1 MRFLFGICSW
11 GLGHASRSLPIIRK
25 VIKEGHMVT
34 VVSSGRALNMLQQE
48 LGDEA
53 TFVNLADYNPPET
66 LNPSFFVPSTILHF
80 PVYLRSMFREHDF
93 VRRFIWSRHVDAI
106 FSDNRFAFYSRD
118 IPSYFMSHQLRILN
132 PLRNVALENGT
143 EFYNQYFLKR
153 YAGVLVPDFR
163 EDGLSGRLAHNLSR
177 IDEKHVNY
185 VGVISE
191 FSYYQTPQDIDVF
204 LSISGPEPHRT
215 YFEHKVRKQLE
226 GFGGNVVV
234 TLGKPEAS
242 VQEGPNLSSY
252 LRRVERENI
261 LNRSRLVVAR
271 SGYSTLMDLFA
282 LRKKGF
288 LVPTP
293 GQSEQEYLAKF
304 HMDRGTFYCVS
315 EKELDLPNQLEKA
328 LAFHPPRMKY
338 SSERAIQNAMD
349 VIMQTAKVEQAQ
361 IISAR

>member
-1 MRFLFGICSW
+1 MKFLFGICSW

-25 VIKEGHMVT
+25 ITKEGHIVT

-53 TFVNLADYNPPET
+53 SFVNLADYNPPET
-66 LNPSFFVPSTILHF
+66 LNPGFFVPSTILHF
-80 PVYLRSMFREHDF
+80 PLYFRSMFREHDF
-93 VRRFIWSRHVDAI
+93 VRRFISSRHVDAI

-118 IPSYFMSHQLRILN
+118 VPSYFMSHQLRILN
-132 PLRNVALENGT
+132 PLNNVALENGT
-143 EFYNQYFLKR
+143 EFYNEYFLKR
-153 YAGVLVPDFR
+153 YVGVLVPDFE
-163 EDGLSGRLAHNLSR
+163 EDGLAGRLAHGLSR

-191 FSYYQTPQDIDVF
+191 FNYFQTTQDIDVF

-226 GFGGNVVV
+226 GFGGKVVV
-234 TLGKPEAS
+234 TLGKPEAGS
-242 VQEGPNLSSY
+242 LEGPNLKSY
-252 LRRVERENI
+252 LRRRERENI
-261 LNRSRLVVAR
+261 LNRARLVVAR

-304 HMDRGTFYCVS
+304 HMERGTFYCVS
-315 EKELDLPNQLEKA
+315 ERELDLPNQLEKA
-328 LAFHPPRMKY
+328 LAFLPPRMKY
-338 SSERAIQNAMD
+338 PSEKAIQKAVD
-349 VIMQTAKVEQAQ
+349 IITQTTKVEQAQ
-361 IISAR
+361 MISVR